1 MIFSKDDVTVLGRII
16 MRKGCE
22 TARYTFDPDIDDF
35 ERYHWVDEI
44 TRQIGLA
51 RFMSSL
57 GRDELC
63 NIRNQLRIVED
74 GIAFM
79 PEWMGKRYFA
89 ELSER
94 DRADEVRF
102 SFMAGKLIRTL
113 PLLKVSVGLASEGLG
128 GDLSLNGEDATILR
142 GVRATMERLSD
153 LSVDDP
159 DRMDGTER
167 FINNTLE
174 ICSAVTRIRSG
185 KSIESSEIS
194 RILLKQNIS
203 DECDFD
209 CTLLD
214 EMTPLERENYDR
226 YAVGTGRYITAMYA
240 KCILNSQYPETRT
253 LRYFPHRGSW
263 QIHPSIPSNSRP
275 FEIPSIG

>member
-1 MIFSKDDVTVLGRII
+1 MIFSGDDVTVLGRII

-22 TARYTFDPDIDDF
+22 IARYTFDPDMDDF

-51 RFMSSL
+51 KFMSSL
-57 GRDELC
+57 GRNELC
-63 NIRNQLRIVED
+63 NIQNQMRVVGD
-74 GIAFM
+74 GITFM
-79 PEWMGKRYFA
+79 PEGMGKRYFA
-89 ELSER
+89 DLSER

-102 SFMAGKLIRTL
+102 SFMTGKLIRTL
-113 PLLKVSVGLASEGLG
+113 PLLKVSSGLASEGLT
-128 GDLSLNGEDATILR
+128 GDLSLNGEDPTVLR
-142 GVRATMERLSD
+142 GVRTTMERLSD
-153 LSVDDP
+153 IPVDDP
-159 DRMDGTER
+159 DRMEGTER

-194 RILLKQNIS
+194 KILLNQNIS

-209 CTLLD
+209 CTLLG
-214 EMTPLERENYDR
+214 EMTPSERENYDQ
-226 YAVGTGRYITAMYA
+226 YSVGTGRYITAMYA

-253 LRYFPHRGSW
+253 LHYFPHRGSW
-263 QIHPSIPSNSRP
+263 QIHPSISSNSRP